1 VSPTRSRTVGYSR
14 AICFESVINKT
25 LLAVVFKAVRGLKR
39 DRMLEEIER
48 VYRTG
53 YPTYL
58 RVASAITDSPDL
70 GHDAVQEAFVR
81 AIRGLG
87 SYRARGSLEGW
98 IWRIVVNA
106 ARDRRVAAVEPLV
119 RDVPIEP
126 GQEERGV
133 LRQAIARL
141 PERQRLA
148 VFLRYF
154 ADLDQS
160 SIAQVLAVRPGTVA
174 ATLHAAR
181 ETLRQSLEEVESWE
195 R

>member
-1 VSPTRSRTVGYSR
+1 M
-14 AICFESVINKT
+14 
-25 LLAVVFKAVRGLKR
+25 VFKGVRGLKR

-58 RVASAITDSPDL
+58 RVACAITDSPDL

-81 AIRGLG
+81 AIRSRG
-87 SYRARGSLEGW
+87 SFRARGSLEGW

-106 ARDRRVAAVEPLV
+106 ARDRRVPAAAALVEETSP
-119 RDVPIEP
+119 EP
-126 GQEERGV
+126 REGHSA
-133 LRQAIARL
+133 LREAIARL

-154 ADLDQS
+154 ADLDQAS
-160 SIAQVLAVRPGTVA
+160 VAQALRVRPGTVA
-174 ATLHAAR
+174 ATLHGAR

>member
-1 VSPTRSRTVGYSR
+1 L
-14 AICFESVINKT
+14 ESVINKT
-25 LLAVVFKAVRGLKR
+25 LLTVVFRGVRGLER
-39 DRMLEEIER
+39 DQMLEEIER
-48 VYRTG
+48 VYRTS

-58 RVASAITDSPDL
+58 RVACAITGSPDL

-81 AIRGLG
+81 AIRSRG
-87 SYRARGSLEGW
+87 SFRARGSLEGW

-106 ARDRRVAAVEPLV
+106 ARDRRVPAGAPV
-119 RDVPIEP
+119 REEASIEP
-126 GQEERGV
+126 GEGHSA
-133 LRQAIARL
+133 LREAIAQL

-154 ADLDQS
+154 ADLDQG
-160 SIAQVLAVRPGTVA
+160 SIAQALGVRPGTVA

-181 ETLRQSLEEVESWE
+181 ETLRQSLEEVGSWE

>member
-1 VSPTRSRTVGYSR
+1 
-14 AICFESVINKT
+14 
-25 LLAVVFKAVRGLKR
+25 VVFKAVRGLKR

-58 RVASAITDSPDL
+58 RVACAITDSPDL

-81 AIRGLG
+81 AIRSRG

-106 ARDRRVAAVEPLV
+106 ARDRRVAAVEQ
-119 RDVPIEP
+119 VPEGVPPEP
-126 GQEERGV
+126 ADEGRGV
-133 LRQAIARL
+133 LREAIAHL

-148 VFLRYF
+148 IFLRYF
-154 ADLDQS
+154 ADLDQA
-160 SIAQVLAVRPGTVA
+160 SIAQALAVRPGTVA

-181 ETLRQSLEEVESWE
+181 ETLRESLEEVESWE

>member
-1 VSPTRSRTVGYSR
+1 M
-14 AICFESVINKT
+14 
-25 LLAVVFKAVRGLKR
+25 VFKGVRGLKR
-39 DRMLEEIER
+39 DQTLEEIER

-81 AIRGLG
+81 AIRSRG

-106 ARDRRVAAVEPLV
+106 ARDRRAPAVTPVAGS
-119 RDVPIEP
+119 VPIEP
-126 GQEERGV
+126 GDERGGE
-133 LRQAIARL
+133 LRDAIARL

-154 ADLDQS
+154 ADLDQA
-160 SIAQVLAVRPGTVA
+160 SIAQALAVRPGTVA

>member
-1 VSPTRSRTVGYSR
+1 M
-14 AICFESVINKT
+14 
-25 LLAVVFKAVRGLKR
+25 VFNAVRGLKR
-39 DRMLEEIER
+39 DLMLEEIER

-58 RVASAITDSPDL
+58 RVASAIADSPDL

-81 AIRGLG
+81 AIRGRG

-119 RDVPIEP
+119 RNVPVEP
-126 GQEERGV
+126 GPQEGRGV

-154 ADLDQS
+154 ADLDQA
-160 SIAQVLAVRPGTVA
+160 SIAQVLGVRPGTVA

>member
-1 VSPTRSRTVGYSR
+1 M
-14 AICFESVINKT
+14 
-25 LLAVVFKAVRGLKR
+25 VFKGVRGLKR
-39 DRMLEEIER
+39 DQMLEEIES
-48 VYRTG
+48 VYRTA

-58 RVASAITDSPDL
+58 RVACAITESPDL

-81 AIRGLG
+81 AIRSRG
-87 SYRARGSLEGW
+87 SFRARGSLEGW

-106 ARDRRVAAVEPLV
+106 ARDRRAPAVTPVMESTHIDATGAGPS
-119 RDVPIEP
+119 
-126 GQEERGV
+126 V
-133 LRQAIARL
+133 LREAIARL

-154 ADLDQS
+154 ADLDQA
-160 SIAQVLAVRPGTVA
+160 SIAQALGVRPGTVA

-181 ETLRQSLEEVESWE
+181 ETLRQNLEEVESWE

>member
-1 VSPTRSRTVGYSR
+1 MADEVENGRVLARH
-14 AICFESVINKT
+14 CFESVINKT
-25 LLAVVFKAVRGLKR
+25 LLAMVFKGVRGLKR

-58 RVASAITDSPDL
+58 RVACAITDSPDL

-81 AIRGLG
+81 AIRSRG
-87 SYRARGSLEGW
+87 SFRARGSLEGW

-106 ARDRRVAAVEPLV
+106 ARDRRVPAVASLV
-119 RDVPIEP
+119 EETSIEP
-126 GQEERGV
+126 REGHSV
-133 LRQAIARL
+133 LREAIARL
-141 PERQRLA
+141 PERQRIA

-154 ADLDQS
+154 ADLDQA
-160 SIAQVLAVRPGTVA
+160 SIAQALGVRPGTVA

>member
-1 VSPTRSRTVGYSR
+1 
-14 AICFESVINKT
+14 
-25 LLAVVFKAVRGLKR
+25 
-39 DRMLEEIER
+39 MLEEIER

-81 AIRGLG
+81 AIR
-87 SYRARGSLEGW
+87 SRRTYRARGTLEGW

-106 ARDRRVAAVEPLV
+106 ARDRRVAAVGPLV
-119 RDVPIEP
+119 REVPIEP
-126 GQEERGV
+126 GEEARGV
-133 LRQAIARL
+133 LHQAIARL

-154 ADLDQS
+154 ADLDQA
-160 SIAQVLAVRPGTVA
+160 SIAQALAVRPGTGA

-181 ETLRQSLEEVESWE
+181 ESLRQSLEEVESWE